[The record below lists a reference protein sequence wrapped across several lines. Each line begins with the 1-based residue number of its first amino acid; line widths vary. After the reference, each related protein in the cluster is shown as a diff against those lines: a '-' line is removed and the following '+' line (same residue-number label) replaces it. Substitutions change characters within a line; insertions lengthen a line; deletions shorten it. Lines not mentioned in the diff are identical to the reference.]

1 MKSEAFASSGVVL
14 SKLLEGANR
23 ERQKMVITDESMDVS
38 QFGGARAGLGT
49 VGGRG
54 VSVKYHH
61 ILECTGI

>member
-38 QFGGARAGLGT
+38 QFGGARAAPKST
-49 VGGRG
+49 PMIA
-54 VSVKYHH
+54 S
-61 ILECTGI
+61 